1 MTQHPPPGP
10 GFGPPPPQYAPTPPA
25 YAPQPPY
32 AQAPQPPYVQAPQPP
47 YAQAPPP
54 QQAAAGPD
62 FLAVDKRNAVV
73 VDASG
78 VAFETSG
85 LTVEFRWPEIRGVHY
100 RASPDGKALMV
111 AVVHW
116 TAGSTSAWWRPGPGR
131 GSRSGSRSW
140 PGSSATT
147 VRWDRG
153 RYGSPCT
160 CGPTALDHALPAV
173 ASQLVDHVIA
183 PRRSGYVR
191 GGLKEPQPVPLARQS
206 RALFTT
212 VGVT

>member
-10 GFGPPPPQYAPTPPA
+10 GFGPPPPQYAPAPPA

-32 AQAPQPPYVQAPQPP
+32 ARAPQPP

-85 LTVEFRWPEIRGVHY
+85 HTVEFRWPEIRGVHY

-111 AVVHW
+111 AVVHMDGRFYECVVEARPRTRLQEW
-116 TAGSTSAWWRPGPGR
+116 FPQLAWVLGHYRPMG
-131 GSRSGSRSW
+131 
-140 PGSSATT
+140 
-147 VRWDRG
+147 
-153 RYGSPCT
+153 
-160 CGPTALDHALPAV
+160 
-173 ASQLVDHVIA
+173 
-183 PRRSGYVR
+183 
-191 GGLKEPQPVPLARQS
+191 
-206 RALFTT
+206 
-212 VGVT
+212 